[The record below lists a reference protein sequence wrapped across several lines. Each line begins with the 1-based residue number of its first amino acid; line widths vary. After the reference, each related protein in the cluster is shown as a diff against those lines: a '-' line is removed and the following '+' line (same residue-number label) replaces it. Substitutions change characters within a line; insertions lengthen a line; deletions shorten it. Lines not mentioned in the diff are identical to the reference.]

1 MEDPGEIPSECF
13 AVNRK
18 ANKLIK
24 LLPNYSWGGDTSPTT
39 TVFTVFNQTLLQ
51 GDYAYLVI
59 KSEEMVVSGNS
70 TIFRDGGGGTRFI
83 RVNLNDGKQ
92 QNVFTSPLQSF
103 GISQLWALDGASVAF
118 GASEVMATGDIRDY
132 VYFYDPSTATLKPI
146 TIDQWKDSSD
156 PNHIGTYTLTPDRR
170 IIYSSNNKIVIAP
183 VTALSAS
190 TEIGIAENN
199 DYISDYIVASDN
211 YIVARLDNGDIF
223 VLNRR
228 TGERT
233 LIKGAK
239 VKGTITINADEISFI
254 NRQEKTN
261 DSIIYLDLKELSIS
275 QPVN

>member
-1 MEDPGEIPSECF
+1 MEDPGEIPSKCF

-24 LLPNYSWGGDTSPTT
+24 LLPNYSWGEKVSPDT

-92 QNVFTSPLQSF
+92 QNVFTSPLQGF

-146 TIDQWKDSSD
+146 IIDQWKDSSD
-156 PNHIGTYTLTPDRR
+156 PNHIGIYTLTPDRR

-190 TEIGIAENN
+190 TEIGITESNG
-199 DYISDYIVASDN
+199 YIVASDE
-211 YIVARLDNGDIF
+211 YLVAIRDNGDIF
-223 VLNRR
+223 VLNRETDQR
-228 TGERT
+228 TMIE
-233 LIKGAK
+233 GAK
-239 VKGTITINADEISFI
+239 VASRIV
-254 NRQEKTN
+254 
-261 DSIIYLDLKELSIS
+261 LH
-275 QPVN
+275 